1 MPISFVYEDKD
12 NNVKLLVET
21 CEHLAVAATLQLS
34 TEFQSKDLQET
45 SKFEWM
51 PDNIKIEKI
60 ISAPI

>member
-34 TEFQSKDLQET
+34 TEFQSKDSQEQASLSGCLT
-45 SKFEWM
+45 TLK
-51 PDNIKIEKI
+51 
-60 ISAPI
+60 